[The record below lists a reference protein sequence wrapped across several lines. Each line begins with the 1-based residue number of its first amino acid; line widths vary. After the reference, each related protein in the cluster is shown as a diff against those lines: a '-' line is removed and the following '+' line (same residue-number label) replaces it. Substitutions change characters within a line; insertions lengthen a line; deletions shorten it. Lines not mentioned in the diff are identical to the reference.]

1 MVNVLDVPMQ
11 SRGPSNGSHNGSTT
25 SVDSLLV
32 FTLDPK
38 DKYLPPGVRRAA
50 TTSAIQQCKAE
61 LAATTLR
68 PKPRA
73 ASTDPQGRE
82 GVMRTGQLTL
92 ERQSSLLSMFHK
104 MRQTRSAGSNA
115 KSGLAWPRKLF
126 SRSGSRAGQTAK
138 EDEDDIPEV
147 PKIPSYLPS
156 MATTATR
163 DAFELPIQRPET
175 PPPMPPRAPPI
186 PTPSAAHPASLPQ
199 SHNDG
204 LQDQSRVGSAY
215 LQSRENDLDPVVSAI
230 RVSGASPSSSY
241 FTPLQQLREHNSN
254 FIETSATARSN
265 GITNERINGRGTQL
279 DVQEEQLSARNI
291 PLQPSATNAA
301 PLSEPIKRPNTSE
314 LLRPTSHSYAESS
327 SSSYAISDDCSP
339 YFDSNTTHSNPI
351 SPLHL
356 SQPETP
362 VTSDFEDDIPIRR
375 NSSSLAQL
383 TLSDNHDLDYGSIRP
398 PSRAPPPPPPRPA
411 SKPTTAYSVLGGF
424 HGYSLPTSEN
434 ASVLTIRKLPSAT
447 FKAADTTSP
456 FTQQGSRPDLV
467 HSWNDGMST
476 LSELDVDD
484 LGYLADVIN

>member
-1 MVNVLDVPMQ
+1 MQ
-11 SRGPSNGSHNGSTT
+11 SKGASDGSHNGSTT

-38 DKYLPPGVRRAA
+38 DKYLPPGVHRAA
-50 TTSAIQQCKAE
+50 TTSAIQQRKAE
-61 LAATTLR
+61 LATTTLR
-68 PKPRA
+68 PKLRA
-73 ASTDPQGRE
+73 ASTDLQGRE
-82 GVMRTGQLTL
+82 GVTRTGQLTL
-92 ERQSSLLSMFHK
+92 ERQRSLLSMFHK
-104 MRQTRSAGSNA
+104 MRQTRSAGSSA

-156 MATTATR
+156 RATTATR
-163 DAFELPIQRPET
+163 DAFELPIQGPET

-199 SHNDG
+199 SHDDG

-215 LQSRENDLDPVVSAI
+215 LESRENDLNPVVSAI

-241 FTPLQQLREHNSN
+241 FTSLEQLREHNSY

-265 GITNERINGRGTQL
+265 GTTNECIDGREIQL
-279 DVQEEQLSARNI
+279 DVQGERLSARNV
-291 PLQPSATNAA
+291 PLRPPSATNAT
-301 PLSEPIKRPNTSE
+301 PLSEPIKCPNMSE
-314 LLRPTSHSYAESS
+314 HLRPTSHSYAESS

-339 YFDSNTTHSNPI
+339 YFDSNTTHSNPM

-362 VTSDFEDDIPIRR
+362 VMSDFEDDTPVRR

-383 TLSDNHDLDYGSIRP
+383 TLSDNHDLDHGSIRP
-398 PSRAPPPPPPRPA
+398 PSRAPPPPPPPPA
-411 SKPTTAYSVLGGF
+411 SKPTTPYSVLGGF

-434 ASVLTIRKLPSAT
+434 ALVLTIRKLPSTT
-447 FKAADTTSP
+447 FKAAATTSP

-467 HSWNDGMST
+467 HSWNDGMSA